1 MPLTDLQR
9 MVARVI
15 RPYRSIS
22 NFVGGGAALN
32 RRWSR
37 ISDDLDLY
45 TESRTLPQSAL
56 DEVEALR
63 RAGFSVDVI
72 VANDSTVEA
81 IVKQYGFDTRLQWM
95 DDPEISKRFFPAT
108 DDEELGFRLHEADN
122 AVNKVLCA
130 ARRNRAARD
139 AADLVTIV
147 EQYAPLGPLVWAVCG
162 KDERLTPV
170 KVIRDIQKIAFGY
183 ADEEFRTLGTDDAT
197 SFTRDR
203 VRRVLTRALDEAAAY
218 CDDIA
223 PPDLVGWLF
232 VDAKQV
238 PMEATAEQLDDKTA
252 FAMPLK
258 HFRAM
263 PTLSSAGES
272 EPPPL

>member
-9 MVARVI
+9 MVAKVI
-15 RPYRSIS
+15 RPYRTVS

-45 TESRTLPQSAL
+45 TESRTLPRSAL
-56 DEVEALR
+56 DEIEALR
-63 RAGFSVDVI
+63 GAGFSVDVI

-95 DDPEISKRFFPAT
+95 DDPEISKHFFPAT
-108 DDEELGFRLHEADN
+108 DDEELGFRLHETDN

-147 EQYAPLGPLVWAVCG
+147 EQYASLGPLVWAVCG
-162 KDERLTPV
+162 KDESLTPV
-170 KVIRDIQKIAFGY
+170 KVIRDLVHARAGE
-183 ADEEFRTLGTDDAT
+183 ACTDTGARRGCGLLRRRRAAGPRGM
-197 SFTRDR
+197 S
-203 VRRVLTRALDEAAAY
+203 VRRREPRPDRGDCRTARRQDSLRDAAEALRGNALS
-218 CDDIA
+218 
-223 PPDLVGWLF
+223 PPD
-232 VDAKQV
+232 
-238 PMEATAEQLDDKTA
+238 
-252 FAMPLK
+252 
-258 HFRAM
+258 R
-263 PTLSSAGES
+263 
-272 EPPPL
+272 